1 MNDTIQQLVN
11 DIETNGTMT
20 YNIVM
25 PNMTNTKGY
34 MHEDTAYL
42 IGYDMDGNIAL
53 VRNSSEGENIFVRS
67 DVVLP

>member
-1 MNDTIQQLVN
+1 MNDVIRQLVR
-11 DIETNGTMT
+11 DIETNGTVT
-20 YNIVM
+20 YNIIM

-42 IGYDMDGNIAL
+42 IGYDTDGNVAL
-53 VRNSSEGENIFVRS
+53 VRNSSEGVNIFVRN